1 MLRFTLKSQKIFSA
15 RHTTPKKLK
24 TQQSP
29 IIVDLCLRKTRA
41 GNILMIWTSSCFIEV
56 FFFLNKTQSPRF
68 LKIPF
73 SCRISVDARPSLGN
87 KDASSNSLGVV

>member
-1 MLRFTLKSQKIFSA
+1 
-15 RHTTPKKLK
+15 
-24 TQQSP
+24 
-29 IIVDLCLRKTRA
+29 
-41 GNILMIWTSSCFIEV
+41 MIWTSSCFIEV
-56 FFFLNKTQSPRF
+56 FFFLNKTQGPRF